1 MKISRYNIFLRRY
14 NMNAE
19 GITFVDDI
27 IGDLIAISAGCNCEV
42 TGEVQIVTEILV
54 VVIVRPPG

>member
-1 MKISRYNIFLRRY
+1 
-14 NMNAE
+14 MNVE